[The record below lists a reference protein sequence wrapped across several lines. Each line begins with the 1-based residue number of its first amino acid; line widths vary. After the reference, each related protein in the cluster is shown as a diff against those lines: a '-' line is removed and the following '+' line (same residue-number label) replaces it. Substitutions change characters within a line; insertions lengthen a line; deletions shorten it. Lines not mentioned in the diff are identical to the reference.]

1 MVHGSHNLWYM
12 VVITYGMR
20 LEQIQGYGG
29 DSLVAM

>member
-1 MVHGSHNLWYM
+1 MAHGGHNLRHM